1 MLPVPRQ
8 CPNCAGQATAEAER
22 LGTLEVTLQH
32 VRGIGPECYDLF
44 RCPGCELIYLSPLP
58 PQEVLDTLYIHN
70 LQFDCPQYQGDRAL
84 HVMRNH
90 RRWLEAVLTRPPLC
104 HVSNRWL
111 RAFLRRLPIRR
122 EVRSMLEVGSGLS
135 WMCRAA
141 KSANPETITVAQDIS
156 SEASPSCP
164 WVDHFVVG
172 SLDSRHEEIR
182 SLGPYQLI
190 SMSHVIEHLPDPV
203 HALRMC
209 SNLLHRKGIV
219 FISAPSQPVGWRVSS
234 SIEIWRNWELNQNPA
249 HLQYF
254 NQKSMERCA
263 RQSGLWLLNYEPNR
277 DDFIAWLGHVPR
289 FSSGRWV

>member
-1 MLPVPRQ
+1 MLSVPRQ
-8 CPNCAGQATAEAER
+8 CPHCAVRPWPR
-22 LGTLEVTLQH
+22 LSAWVPLRSRCRTSGA
-32 VRGIGPECYDLF
+32 IGPECYDLF

-70 LQFDCPQYQGDRAL
+70 SQFDCPDYQGDRAL
-84 HVMRNH
+84 HVLRNH

-122 EVRSMLEVGSGLS
+122 KVRRVLEVGSGLS

-141 KSANPETITVAQDIS
+141 KSANPETITIAQDIS

-219 FISAPSQPVGWRVSS
+219 FISAPSQPWDGGS
-234 SIEIWRNWELNQNPA
+234 L
-249 HLQYF
+249 
-254 NQKSMERCA
+254 
-263 RQSGLWLLNYEPNR
+263 
-277 DDFIAWLGHVPR
+277 PR
-289 FSSGRWV
+289 LRFGETGN

>member
-8 CPNCAGQATAEAER
+8 CPNCAGQAAAKAEH
-22 LGTLEVTLQH
+22 LGALEVTLQH

-122 EVRSMLEVGSGLS
+122 GVRSMLEVGSGLS

-203 HALRMC
+203 HILRVC
-209 SNLLHRKGIV
+209 SNLLHRKGV
-219 FISAPSQPVGWRVSS
+219 LFISAPSRPVGWTVSS
-234 SIEIWRNWELNQNPA
+234 SIEIWRNWKLNQNPA

-254 NQKSMERCA
+254 NKKSMERCA
-263 RQSGLWLLNYEPNR
+263 RQSGLYLLNYEANR